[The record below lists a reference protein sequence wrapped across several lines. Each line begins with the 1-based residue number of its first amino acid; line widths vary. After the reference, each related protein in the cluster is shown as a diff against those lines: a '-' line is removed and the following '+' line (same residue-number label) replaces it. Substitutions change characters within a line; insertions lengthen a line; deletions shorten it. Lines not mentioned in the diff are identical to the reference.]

1 MEDTAIP
8 YELPE
13 AENHSFFFI
22 DQRVEPRLEAKLHR
36 HDAWELYHVLHGRG
50 NRMAGDTLQPFE
62 AGDVALIPPS
72 MLHRWEYAAGSADEN
87 GCVRY
92 LMVAFSH
99 SLVKRCMEVFPEL
112 RNRLSGVMFPA
123 DALKFGPE
131 SSRIVRKALS
141 EMNGMDELGR
151 LSAMLR
157 LLPVIFTSSDHT
169 FAGRPVHI
177 ERDVRRMQQI
187 CAYVMKH
194 YVHPIALDDIA
205 RLRSLRFE
213 RESEVLGPVGIA
225 ITQIEAGT
233 QHNVVPDTCRFT
245 VDVRTTD
252 AYSNEETV
260 ALLRAAIRSE
270 AVPRSTHLSA
280 SAVGDRHPLV
290 RAARAAG
297 RRTFVSPTLSD
308 RASMPFPALKMGPGD
323 SARSHTADEY
333 VLLSQIEEGID
344 VYTTYIEKLALE
356 YGKTLG

>member
-72 MLHRWEYAAGSADEN
+72 MLHRWEYAAGSAGED

-99 SLVKRCMEVFPEL
+99 SLVERCMEVFPEL

-131 SSRIVRKALS
+131 SSRIVRKALA
-141 EMNGMDELGR
+141 EMNG
-151 LSAMLR
+151 MLR

-169 FAGRPVHI
+169 FAGRPVRI

-205 RLRSLRFE
+205 AEVGMNRSAFCSYFRRCKGMTFSQFVTQYRLNTACELLRHSPKGV
-213 RESEVLGPVGIA
+213 SEICYAVGFNDLPHFVRVFTGA
-225 ITQIEAGT
+225 MGMSPSKYRKRCGEAG
-233 QHNVVPDTCRFT
+233 
-245 VDVRTTD
+245 
-252 AYSNEETV
+252 A
-260 ALLRAAIRSE
+260 
-270 AVPRSTHLSA
+270 
-280 SAVGDRHPLV
+280 
-290 RAARAAG
+290 
-297 RRTFVSPTLSD
+297 
-308 RASMPFPALKMGPGD
+308 
-323 SARSHTADEY
+323 
-333 VLLSQIEEGID
+333 
-344 VYTTYIEKLALE
+344 
-356 YGKTLG
+356 